1 MVWEATMSVKLNGTV
16 YILKRYLFVV
26 SSMTL
31 SAISDYRPA
40 EQIAG
45 RAANKKLKNKKCG
58 KKAVVA

>member
-1 MVWEATMSVKLNGTV
+1 VNGTV
-16 YILKRYLFVV
+16 YISRRYLFVV

-40 EQIAG
+40 EPTA
-45 RAANKKLKNKKCG
+45 RTAANKKLENIKCGG